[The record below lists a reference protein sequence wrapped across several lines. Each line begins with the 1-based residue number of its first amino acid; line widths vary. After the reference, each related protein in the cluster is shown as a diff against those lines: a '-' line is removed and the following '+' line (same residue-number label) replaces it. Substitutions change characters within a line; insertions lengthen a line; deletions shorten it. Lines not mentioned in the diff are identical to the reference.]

1 MSPEQKALVQS
12 SFAKVAPIA
21 DQAADLFYDRLFT
34 LDPSLRPLFKPDM
47 REQKRALMG
56 MLAVAVA
63 GLDRLEALVPAVRQ
77 LGARHAGYGV
87 KDEHYATVGSALIW
101 TLEQGLGDDFTPET
115 RDAWLAVYTVLAE
128 TMKDAARTT
137 DSSSP
142 SGSLAV

>member
-137 DSSSP
+137 DASSP
-142 SGSLAV
+142 SVSRAA

>member
-63 GLDRLEALVPAVRQ
+63 GLDRLEQLVPAVRQ
-77 LGARHAGYGV
+77 LGARHARYGV

-142 SGSLAV
+142 SGSKAA

>member
-1 MSPEQKALVQS
+1 MSPEQKILVQS

-63 GLDRLEALVPAVRQ
+63 GLDRLEELVPAVRK

-137 DSSSP
+137 DASSP
-142 SGSLAV
+142 SASRAA

>member
-77 LGARHAGYGV
+77 LGALHAGYGV

-101 TLEQGLGDDFTPET
+101 TREQGLGDDVTPET
-115 RDAWLAVYTVLAE
+115 RGAWLAVYTVLAE

-142 SGSLAV
+142 SGSLAA

>member
-63 GLDRLEALVPAVRQ
+63 GLDRLEALVPAVQ
-77 LGARHAGYGV
+77 KLGARHAGYGV

-101 TLEQGLGDDFTPET
+101 TLEQGLGDDFTAET

-142 SGSLAV
+142 SVSRAA